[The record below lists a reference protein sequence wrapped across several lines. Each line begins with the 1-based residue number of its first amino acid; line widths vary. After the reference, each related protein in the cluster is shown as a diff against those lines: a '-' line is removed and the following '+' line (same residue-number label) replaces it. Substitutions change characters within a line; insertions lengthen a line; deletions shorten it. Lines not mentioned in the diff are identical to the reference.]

1 MHSENGSY
9 VTELSTCVQL
19 SLVQLNTGMDVLIV
33 GGKGG
38 YINSLVAQVVGFN
51 GSVVTASSNASIL
64 DICETRVERRSPLA
78 RIMQWR
84 QIDHVSPP
92 DLILEAFQ
100 SGKTRFHA
108 VIYCGAIPEL
118 PMTMEKLLR
127 DGGFEKGAVVFGAR
141 AVDGEEAFAGAID
154 AGVEGDVLAEG
165 AVGGCPLLRAVEG
178 AEFAARDHGLLI

>member
-1 MHSENGSY
+1 MHPENGSY

-92 DLILEAFQ
+92 GLILEAFQ

-127 DGGFEKGAVVFGAR
+127 DGGSLIAPVQVGDNQQFQVLIRKSATEREIRKISDFGVIFEKAQ
-141 AVDGEEAFAGAID
+141 
-154 AGVEGDVLAEG
+154 
-165 AVGGCPLLRAVEG
+165 
-178 AEFAARDHGLLI
+178 